1 MLSLDEDVGD
11 GLLAKEVKGREGRD
25 GEPAGTKEGGKVRER
40 ERRREVWT
48 YPLSSER
55 G

>member
-1 MLSLDEDVGD
+1 VLSLDEDVGD

-40 ERRREVWT
+40 EK
-48 YPLSSER
+48 ER
-55 G
+55 SMDLPVVQ